1 MRVKQIN
8 DIELYQ
14 KASLY
19 SKLFNEAIKDAQEE
33 NRQKGIPNVYSYRGK
48 FFYELPNGDIVTELP
63 EELATQHVQATS
75 VA

>member
-8 DIELYQ
+8 DIKLYQ
-14 KASLY
+14 EASLY

-33 NRQKGIPNVYSYRGK
+33 NRQKGIPNVYSHRGK

-63 EELATQHVQATS
+63 EAFKNEL
-75 VA
+75 

>member
-1 MRVKQIN
+1 MRVNQIN

-14 KASLY
+14 EEALF
-19 SKLFNEAIKDAQEE
+19 SKLFNEAVKEAQEE

-63 EELATQHVQATS
+63 KEFTKEP
-75 VA
+75 

>member
-1 MRVKQIN
+1 MILKKIN

-33 NRQKGIPNVYSYRGK
+33 NRQKGIPNVYSHNGK

-63 EELATQHVQATS
+63 TELKQELAIK
-75 VA
+75 

>member
-8 DIELYQ
+8 DIKLYQ
-14 KASLY
+14 EASLY

-33 NRQKGIPNVYSYRGK
+33 NRQKGIPNVYSHRGK

-63 EELATQHVQATS
+63 ETLKQD
-75 VA
+75 

>member
-1 MRVKQIN
+1 MILKKIN
-8 DIELYQ
+8 DIKLYQ
-14 KASLY
+14 EAALY

-48 FFYELPNGDIVTELP
+48 FYYELPNGDIVTELP
-63 EELATQHVQATS
+63 KELTTNVQATL